1 MNAHLLLHQL
11 LDEYGL
17 RHSSLDESV
26 CEFVV
31 AAMAG
36 QDQDQD
42 QTGQHHTGQDQT
54 GQDQTGQDQT
64 GQDQTGQH
72 QTGQH
77 QTGQHQTGDGQ
88 DGQGGGQGQG
98 QGLSDEEREEL
109 LRAVLPELEA
119 LDEEQGALFLQD
131 LVYASKQLLGGSGGV
146 SEGVSEG
153 GSEGV
158 SGGADKEFP
167 QLGAE
172 VSIPHTLT
180 QSHTHPSASTGHSH
194 SHSKDKDKEVK
205 GSGVSKSG
213 VGSFSSIASPERA
226 GPGANNNSKSNNSK
240 SKTKSSDSRVSG
252 DSTHMPFIN
261 DNNSAAKI
269 SAAMLPFQ
277 KAICKHISPAAAATL
292 TEEVLSYMF
301 EACADS
307 LVSLEDKREV
317 IFACVSDVLGSD
329 SDEET
334 QPVIDRDAAARAVVG
349 VALHMRKMQQ
359 QTSKNQ
365 ARQNNNKQ
373 ESEMVPPLPRPSS
386 RSPSSPLVSPS
397 PPTPAES
404 VSADAQEL
412 HAMLP
417 HLDLAVVQHVLEVKC
432 LHNKLEAAQFLLEHG
447 AGKITCSA

>member
-42 QTGQHHTGQDQT
+42 QTGQ
-54 GQDQTGQDQT
+54 
-64 GQDQTGQH
+64 DQTGQH
-72 QTGQH
+72 QTGQD
-77 QTGQHQTGDGQ
+77 QTGDGQ

-119 LDEEQGALFLQD
+119 LNEEQGALFLQD
-131 LVYASKQLLGGSGGV
+131 LVYASKQLLGVSGGV
-146 SEGVSEG
+146 SEGV
-153 GSEGV
+153 SEGV

-194 SHSKDKDKEVK
+194 SHSHSKDKDKDKEVK

>member
-42 QTGQHHTGQDQT
+42 QTGQDQTGQHQT

-64 GQDQTGQH
+64 GQD
-72 QTGQH
+72 
-77 QTGQHQTGDGQ
+77 QTGDGQ

-119 LDEEQGALFLQD
+119 LNEEQGALFLQD

-146 SEGVSEG
+146 SEGVSG
-153 GSEGV
+153 GV

-172 VSIPHTLT
+172 MSTPHTLT
-180 QSHTHPSASTGHSH
+180 HSHTHPSASTGHSH

-226 GPGANNNSKSNNSK
+226 GSGANNNNNNNNSNN
-240 SKTKSSDSRVSG
+240 SSDSRVSG